1 MTIHIVPQHDEPDE
15 MPLTLADAR
24 ARNLPAYEP
33 RPCFV
38 CGSAAVHSIGGRR
51 YCADCAPL
59 PPAPTRVHVTAQM
72 LADVW
77 ADGRRSEV
85 AGILAALP
93 QVERGRLE
101 TEYLKLL
108 RRRGHR
114 ISLTVIKRQ
123 FQLVIALP
131 ASESEVERAG
141 YVVER
146 LAA

>member
-1 MTIHIVPQHDEPDE
+1 MTIHIVPQHDELDE
-15 MPLTLADAR
+15 MPLTADEAR

-33 RPCFV
+33 RPCFI
-38 CGSAAVHSIGGRR
+38 CGGPAVHSIGGRR
-51 YCADCAPL
+51 YCPNCAPL
-59 PPAPTRVHVTAQM
+59 PPPPARVHVTAQM

-93 QVERGRLE
+93 REERGRLE

-114 ISLTVIKRQ
+114 ISLTVIRRQ

-131 ASESEVERAG
+131 ASESEAERAG

-146 LAA
+146 RAA